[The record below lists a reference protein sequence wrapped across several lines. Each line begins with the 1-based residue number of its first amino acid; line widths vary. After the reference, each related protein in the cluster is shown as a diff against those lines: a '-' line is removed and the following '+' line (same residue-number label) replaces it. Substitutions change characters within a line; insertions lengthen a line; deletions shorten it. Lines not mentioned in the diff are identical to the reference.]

1 MITITRTRKTAIA
14 IQTIAAV
21 ESIRSESFFW
31 AHQIVFVAI
40 VCGKCGKRMG
50 GANLRIARRSREEGL
65 DLVWVCDL
73 SSVNRI
79 VTVYVL

>member
-40 VCGKCGKRMG
+40 VCGEWGKIMNNV
-50 GANLRIARRSREEGL
+50 NLRIARCSREEGL
-65 DLVWVCDL
+65 DLVCDCDL
-73 SSVNRI
+73 SSVSRI
-79 VTVYVL
+79 ETVDVL